1 MHKRESFSQ
10 IMTCEFLSLINHL
23 IKDLNLHFKENE
35 IKTDRETVMQTSSD
49 NCTVKKKKSMY
60 PCAICIWN
68 HILMRQCTNK
78 QDNFQPTQQCSRSS
92 ITIFHFENFYLI
104 FFFPKPAGLS
114 SSSFFL

>member
-49 NCTVKKKKSMY
+49 NCTVKKKKV
-60 PCAICIWN
+60 CI
-68 HILMRQCTNK
+68 HVL
-78 QDNFQPTQQCSRSS
+78 FVSG
-92 ITIFHFENFYLI
+92 TIY
-104 FFFPKPAGLS
+104 
-114 SSSFFL
+114 